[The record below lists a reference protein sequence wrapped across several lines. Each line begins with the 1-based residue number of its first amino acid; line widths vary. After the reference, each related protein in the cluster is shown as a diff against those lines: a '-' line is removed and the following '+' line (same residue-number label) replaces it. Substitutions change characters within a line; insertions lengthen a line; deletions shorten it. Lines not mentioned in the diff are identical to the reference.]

1 MVQTINM
8 KADGCFEVNFGSTSV
23 LGSTND
29 EFLPAPFLAR
39 MKALQDTINEA
50 GVSELHIEKDTF
62 RTFAHTRKGADIEP
76 HEFGTY
82 VSEEEFASIMAQEAS
97 VSD

>member
-8 KADGCFEVNFGSTSV
+8 KADGSFEVNFGNAAV
-23 LGSTND
+23 EGNTND
-29 EFLPAPFLAR
+29 EVLPAPFLVR
-39 MKALQDTINEA
+39 MQAIQDTINEA
-50 GVSELHIEKDTF
+50 GISELHIEKDTF
-62 RTFAHTRKGADIEP
+62 RTFAHTRKGVDVES

>member
-8 KADGCFEVNFGSTSV
+8 KADGSFEVNFGNSAINGTTS
-23 LGSTND
+23 D

-39 MKALQDTINEA
+39 MKAIQDTIKEA